1 MSLTTRWRPCN
12 EPAASLAGDITVI
25 EHAEP
30 GGVICT
36 TRKSP
41 SPRWST
47 SRWKP
52 TRST

>member
-1 MSLTTRWRPCN
+1 MPKVT
-12 EPAASLAGDITVI
+12 

-36 TRKSP
+36 TRKVSLAW
-41 SPRWST
+41 WST

-52 TRST
+52 SRST